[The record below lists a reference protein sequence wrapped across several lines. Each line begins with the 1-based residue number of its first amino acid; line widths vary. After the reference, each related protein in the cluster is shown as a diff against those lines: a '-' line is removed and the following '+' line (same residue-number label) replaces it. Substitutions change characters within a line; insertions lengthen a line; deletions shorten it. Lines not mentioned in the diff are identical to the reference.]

1 MDIEFNYSMNEIE
14 SLVIILVRLI
24 YLLLKI
30 DLIIDLRIFSHA
42 KLEQYFF
49 VSKFNYR
56 FFSKMTLDQS
66 NIDLS
71 TLTPMMQQYMTVKL
85 QHPHSL
91 MFYRMGDFYELFFDD
106 AHKAAKILGITL
118 THRGK
123 ANGQP
128 IPMAGVPYH
137 AAEGYL
143 ARLVKKG
150 ETVVICEQLGEV
162 TGKGPVERGVVRII
176 TPGTLTDDALLNAHQ
191 SSNLVSICI
200 KSDEIGIALLDLSA
214 GIFKVQQQSF
224 QAEQLPLEL
233 ARLMPSELLIDE
245 DFKHPEVVE
254 QIKQI
259 LDCPVTKRPNVDFN
273 LNNAQKTLCDQFAVS
288 TLSGFGIEH
297 LELAKAAA
305 AALIHY
311 AKDTQK
317 TALPHIRSI
326 RLEQSSDFI
335 ALDPVTRR
343 NLEIID
349 PLFEHGTSLFDLTN
363 QCQTAMGSRL
373 LSRTLMQPIRDT
385 ALLDQRLDAIQTILS
400 GYHEAPIRLVLK
412 EISDI
417 ERVLSRVALGS
428 ARPRDLVQLRQA
440 CAQIPYL
447 RHALAPMTS
456 TPQSALINQL
466 NEELGDF
473 NGLHHRLM
481 SAIVENPPV
490 LLRDGNVIANG
501 FDHELDELR
510 QIRDHAGQFLI
521 DLEIKERETTG
532 INTLKIGYNR
542 VSGYYIEL
550 TRAQAEQ
557 APAHYIRRQTLKNA
571 ERYITPELKSFE
583 DKVLSSESRA
593 LAREKLLFEMLLDE
607 LRQDIAN
614 LQMMASAIA
623 QLDVLTNFAHLSRL
637 YNWNRPEFSPEIG
650 IHIQAGRHPVVESLI
665 KTPYTPNDTYLDVQH
680 RMSIITG
687 PNMGG
692 KSTFMRQ
699 TALITLLAY
708 CGSFV
713 PAKFAKL
720 GPIDRIFTRIGSADD
735 LSSGKSTFMVE
746 MTETSQILHHAT
758 QQSLVLMDEVGR
770 GTSTYDGLS
779 LAWACVL
786 DLTHRIKCLCLFAT
800 HYFELTELG
809 MDPCIDNYHVT
820 AQEVNGHLILLH
832 KVQKGPA
839 SQSHG
844 LQVAKLAGI
853 PQNVIKEAQAK
864 LKKLEKLQLQT
875 QPVQKDLFSQDLF
888 SNSEPV
894 EKIIEVEKVVEIHQ
908 PSQVEQLLSEIIVDD
923 LSPRQALD
931 QLYQLKQ
938 LLQKS

>member
-1 MDIEFNYSMNEIE
+1 MNMQEI
-14 SLVIILVRLI
+14 V
-24 YLLLKI
+24 
-30 DLIIDLRIFSHA
+30 A
-42 KLEQYFF
+42 
-49 VSKFNYR
+49 
-56 FFSKMTLDQS
+56 
-66 NIDLS
+66 DLS
-71 TLTPMMQQYMTVKL
+71 SHTPMMQQYLKVKM

-106 AHKAAKILGITL
+106 AHKAAKLLGITL

-137 AAEGYL
+137 SAEGYL

-150 ETVVICEQLGEV
+150 ETVVICEQIGEV

-176 TPGTLTDDALLNAHQ
+176 TPGTLTDDALLNSYQ
-191 SSNLVSICI
+191 SSNLVALCLQQNQ
-200 KSDEIGIALLDLSA
+200 IGIALLDLSA
-214 GIFKVQQQSF
+214 GIFKVQQQEY
-224 QAEQLPLEL
+224 QPEQLAIEL
-233 ARLMPSELLIDE
+233 SRLMPSEIVVDE
-245 DFKHPEVVE
+245 DIVDPNIIESVK
-254 QIKQI
+254 KQ

-273 LNNAQKTLCDQFAVS
+273 LNNAQKTLCDQLGVA
-288 TLSGFGIEH
+288 TLSGFGIDH
-297 LELAKAAA
+297 LPLAKAAA

-311 AKDTQK
+311 AKETQR

-326 RLEQSSDFI
+326 QLEQSSDFI

-343 NLEIID
+343 NLELIE
-349 PLFEHGTSLFDLTN
+349 PLFEHGTSLFQLIND
-363 QCQTAMGSRL
+363 CQTAMGGRL
-373 LSRTLMQPIRDT
+373 LSRTLMQPLRDT
-385 ALLDQRLDAIQTILS
+385 ALLDARLDATEAILT
-400 GYHEAPIRLVLK
+400 GYHDAPIRLVLK

-447 RHALAPMTS
+447 RHAVQPIVSAG
-456 TPQSALINQL
+456 QSKYLQQL

-473 NGLHHRLM
+473 QGLYQRLM
-481 SAIVENPPV
+481 AAIVEQPPV
-490 LLRDGNVIANG
+490 LLRDGNVIAEG
-501 FDHELDELR
+501 FDSELDELR

-521 DLEIKERETTG
+521 DLEIQERERTG

-550 TRAQAEQ
+550 SRAQAEQ
-557 APAHYIRRQTLKNA
+557 APEHYIRRQTLKNA

-593 LAREKLLFEMLLDE
+593 LAREKMLFEMLLDE
-607 LRQDIAN
+607 LRQDIGK
-614 LQMMASAIA
+614 LQMMSSAIA
-623 QLDVLTNFAHLSRL
+623 QIDVLANFAHQARL
-637 YNWNRPEFSPEIG
+637 KNWTRPEFSLEIG
-650 IHIQAGRHPVVESLI
+650 VKIVAGRHPVVEALS
-665 KTPYTPNDTYLDVQH
+665 KTAFTPNNTTLDFNH
-680 RMSIITG
+680 RMAIITG

-699 TALITLLAY
+699 TALIALLGY
-708 CGSFV
+708 CGSYV
-713 PAKFAKL
+713 PAEAAVL

-735 LSSGKSTFMVE
+735 LSTGKSTFMVE

-758 QQSLVLMDEVGR
+758 NQSLVLMDEVGR

-786 DLTHRIKCLCLFAT
+786 DLTKRIKCLCLFAT

-809 MDPCIDNYHVT
+809 KESGIDNYHVT
-820 AQEVNGHLILLH
+820 AKELNGNLILLH
-832 KVQKGPA
+832 KVQQGPA

-853 PQNVIKEAQAK
+853 PANVIKEAQNR
-864 LKKLEKLQLQT
+864 LKILEKQSHQS
-875 QPVQKDLFSQDLF
+875 VQKSVQHDLFS
-888 SNSEPV
+888 EPV
-894 EKIIEVEKVVEIHQ
+894 VETEVIERIVEVEK
-908 PSQVEQLLSEIIVDD
+908 PSPALEALRQLDVDN
-923 LSPRQALD
+923 LTPRQALE
-931 QLYQLKQ
+931 QLYALKEQLNA
-938 LLQKS
+938 

>member
-1 MDIEFNYSMNEIE
+1 MNTE
-14 SLVIILVRLI
+14 
-24 YLLLKI
+24 
-30 DLIIDLRIFSHA
+30 
-42 KLEQYFF
+42 
-49 VSKFNYR
+49 
-56 FFSKMTLDQS
+56 
-66 NIDLS
+66 NIVPDPS
-71 TLTPMMQQYMTVKL
+71 TLTPMMQQYLKVKM

-106 AHKAAKILGITL
+106 AKKAAKLLGITL

-123 ANGQP
+123 ANGDP

-150 ETVVICEQLGEV
+150 ETVVIVEQIGEGESV
-162 TGKGPVERGVVRII
+162 GSKKAPMERAVARII
-176 TPGTLTDDALLNAHQ
+176 TPGTLTDDALLTATQ
-191 SSNLVSICI
+191 SSNLVALCFQQNQ
-200 KSDEIGIALLDLSA
+200 IGIALLDLSA
-214 GIFKVQQQSF
+214 GIFKVQQQEF
-224 QAEQLPLEL
+224 KAEQLAIEL

-245 DFKHPEVVE
+245 DIIDPNIIESIK
-254 QIKQI
+254 KQI
-259 LDCPVTKRPNVDFN
+259 ECPVTKRPNVDFN
-273 LNNAQKTLCDQFAVS
+273 LNNAQKTLCDQFAVA
-288 TLSGFGIEH
+288 TLSGFGIDH
-297 LELAKAAA
+297 FPLAKAAA
-305 AALIHY
+305 ASLIHY
-311 AKDTQK
+311 AKETQK

-326 RLEQSSDFI
+326 KLEQSSDFI

-349 PLFEHGTSLFDLTN
+349 PLFEHGTSLFNLIND
-363 QCQTAMGSRL
+363 CQTAMGGRL
-373 LSRTLMQPIRDT
+373 LARTLMQPIRDT
-385 ALLDQRLDAIQTILS
+385 EILDTRLDATDAFLK

-440 CAQIPYL
+440 CAQIPFL
-447 RHALAPMTS
+447 RHAIQPILNTK
-456 TPQSALINQL
+456 QSKLITQL
-466 NEELGDF
+466 NDELGNF
-473 NGLHHRLM
+473 NGLHLRLM

-490 LLRDGNVIANG
+490 LLRDGNVIAEG
-501 FDHELDELR
+501 FDDELDELR
-510 QIRDHAGQFLI
+510 KIRDHAGQFLI
-521 DLEIKERETTG
+521 DLEIKEREATG

-557 APAHYIRRQTLKNA
+557 APDHYIRRQTLKNA

-607 LRQDIAN
+607 LKADIAN
-614 LQMMASAIA
+614 LQMMSAAISHIDM
-623 QLDVLTNFAHLSRL
+623 LCNFAHQARL
-637 YNWNRPEFSPEIG
+637 NNWNRPEYSPEIG
-650 IHIQAGRHPVVESLI
+650 IKISAGRHPVVESLN
-665 KTPYTPNDTYLDVQH
+665 KAPYTPNDTLLDFNH
-680 RMSIITG
+680 RMAIITG

-699 TALITLLAY
+699 TALISLLGY

-713 PAKFAKL
+713 PAKAAKL

-735 LSSGKSTFMVE
+735 LSTGKSTFMVE

-758 QQSLVLMDEVGR
+758 NQSLVLMDEVGR

-786 DLTHRIKCLCLFAT
+786 DLTKRIKCLCLFAT
-800 HYFELTELG
+800 HYFELTELAKETA
-809 MDPCIDNYHVT
+809 IDNYHVT
-820 AQEVNGHLILLH
+820 AKELNGNLILLH
-832 KVQKGPA
+832 KVQQGPA

-853 PQNVIKEAQAK
+853 PTSVIKEAQK
-864 LKKLEKLQLQT
+864 RLKILEKQQLQ
-875 QPVQKDLFSQDLF
+875 QQQSIVQNDLFTETNVF
-888 SNSEPV
+888 EAEP
-894 EKIIEVEKVVEIHQ
+894 EIIHTIVEVEKPSAVVTA
-908 PSQVEQLLSEIIVDD
+908 LSEIDVDD
-923 LSPRQALD
+923 LTPREALAK
-931 QLYQLKQ
+931 LYALKEILKQ
-938 LLQKS
+938 C

>member
-1 MDIEFNYSMNEIE
+1 MYMNMQEI
-14 SLVIILVRLI
+14 V
-24 YLLLKI
+24 
-30 DLIIDLRIFSHA
+30 A
-42 KLEQYFF
+42 
-49 VSKFNYR
+49 
-56 FFSKMTLDQS
+56 
-66 NIDLS
+66 DLS
-71 TLTPMMQQYMTVKL
+71 SHTPMMQQYLKVKM

-106 AHKAAKILGITL
+106 AHKAAKLLGITL

-137 AAEGYL
+137 SAEGYL

-150 ETVVICEQLGEV
+150 ETVVICEQIGEV

-176 TPGTLTDDALLNAHQ
+176 TPGTLTDDALLNSYQ
-191 SSNLVSICI
+191 SSNLVALCLQQNQ
-200 KSDEIGIALLDLSA
+200 IGIALLDLSA
-214 GIFKVQQQSF
+214 GIFKVQQQEY
-224 QAEQLPLEL
+224 QLEQLAIEL
-233 ARLMPSELLIDE
+233 SRLMPSEIVVDE
-245 DFKHPEVVE
+245 DIVDPNIIESVK
-254 QIKQI
+254 KQ

-273 LNNAQKTLCDQFAVS
+273 LNNAQKTLCDQLGVA
-288 TLSGFGIEH
+288 TLSGFGIDH
-297 LELAKAAA
+297 LPLAKAAA

-311 AKDTQK
+311 AKETQR

-326 RLEQSSDFI
+326 QLEQSSDFI

-343 NLEIID
+343 NLELIE
-349 PLFEHGTSLFDLTN
+349 PLFEHGTSLFQLIND
-363 QCQTAMGSRL
+363 CQTAMGGRL
-373 LSRTLMQPIRDT
+373 LSRTLMQPLRDT
-385 ALLDQRLDAIQTILS
+385 ALLDARLDATEAILT
-400 GYHEAPIRLVLK
+400 GYHDAPIRLVLK

-447 RHALAPMTS
+447 RHAVQPIVSAG
-456 TPQSALINQL
+456 QSKYLQQL

-473 NGLHHRLM
+473 QGLYQRLM
-481 SAIVENPPV
+481 AAIVEQPPV
-490 LLRDGNVIANG
+490 LLRDGNVIAEG
-501 FDHELDELR
+501 FDSELDELR

-521 DLEIKERETTG
+521 DLEIQERERTG

-550 TRAQAEQ
+550 SRAQAEQ
-557 APAHYIRRQTLKNA
+557 APEHYIRRQTLKNA

-593 LAREKLLFEMLLDE
+593 LAREKMLFEMLLDE
-607 LRQDIAN
+607 LRQDIGN
-614 LQMMASAIA
+614 LQMMSSAIA
-623 QLDVLTNFAHLSRL
+623 QIDVLANFAHQARL
-637 YNWNRPEFSPEIG
+637 KNWTRPEFSPEIG
-650 IHIQAGRHPVVESLI
+650 VKIVAGRHPVVEALS
-665 KTPYTPNDTYLDVQH
+665 KTTFTPNDTTLDFNH
-680 RMSIITG
+680 RMAIITG

-699 TALITLLAY
+699 TALIALLGY
-708 CGSFV
+708 CGSYV
-713 PAKFAKL
+713 PAQAAVL

-735 LSSGKSTFMVE
+735 LSTGKSTFMVE

-758 QQSLVLMDEVGR
+758 NQSLVLMDEVGR

-786 DLTHRIKCLCLFAT
+786 DLTKRIKCLCLFAT

-809 MDPCIDNYHVT
+809 KESGIDNYHVT
-820 AQEVNGHLILLH
+820 AKELNGNLILLH
-832 KVQKGPA
+832 KVQQGPA

-853 PQNVIKEAQAK
+853 PANVIKEAQNR
-864 LKKLEKLQLQT
+864 LKILEKQSHQS
-875 QPVQKDLFSQDLF
+875 VQKSVQHDLFS
-888 SNSEPV
+888 EPV
-894 EKIIEVEKVVEIHQ
+894 VETEVIERIVEVEK
-908 PSQVEQLLSEIIVDD
+908 PSPALEALRQLDVDN
-923 LSPRQALD
+923 LTPRQALE
-931 QLYQLKQ
+931 QLYALKEQLNV
-938 LLQKS
+938 

>member
-1 MDIEFNYSMNEIE
+1 
-14 SLVIILVRLI
+14 
-24 YLLLKI
+24 
-30 DLIIDLRIFSHA
+30 
-42 KLEQYFF
+42 
-49 VSKFNYR
+49 
-56 FFSKMTLDQS
+56 
-66 NIDLS
+66 
-71 TLTPMMQQYMTVKL
+71 MMQQYLKVKM

-106 AHKAAKILGITL
+106 AHKAAKLLGITL

-137 AAEGYL
+137 SAEGYL

-150 ETVVICEQLGEV
+150 ETVVICEQIGEV

-176 TPGTLTDDALLNAHQ
+176 TPGTLTDDALLNSYQ
-191 SSNLVSICI
+191 SSNLVALCLQQNQ
-200 KSDEIGIALLDLSA
+200 IGIALLDLSA
-214 GIFKVQQQSF
+214 GIFKVQQQEY
-224 QAEQLPLEL
+224 QPEQLAIEL
-233 ARLMPSELLIDE
+233 SRLMPSEIVVDE
-245 DFKHPEVVE
+245 DIVDPNIIESVK
-254 QIKQI
+254 KQ

-273 LNNAQKTLCDQFAVS
+273 LNNAQKTLCDQLGVS
-288 TLSGFGIEH
+288 TLSGFGIDH
-297 LELAKAAA
+297 LPLAKAAA

-311 AKDTQK
+311 AKETQR

-326 RLEQSSDFI
+326 QLEQSSDFI

-343 NLEIID
+343 NLELIE
-349 PLFEHGTSLFDLTN
+349 PLFEHGTSLFQLIND
-363 QCQTAMGSRL
+363 CQTAMGGRL
-373 LSRTLMQPIRDT
+373 LSRILMQPLRDT
-385 ALLDQRLDAIQTILS
+385 ALLDARLDATEAILT
-400 GYHEAPIRLVLK
+400 GYHDAPIRLVLK

-417 ERVLSRVALGS
+417 ERVLSRVALGT

-447 RHALAPMTS
+447 RHAVQPIVSAG
-456 TPQSALINQL
+456 QSEYLQQL

-473 NGLHHRLM
+473 QGLYQRLM
-481 SAIVENPPV
+481 AAIVEQPPV
-490 LLRDGNVIANG
+490 LLRDGNVIAEG
-501 FDHELDELR
+501 FDSELDELR

-521 DLEIKERETTG
+521 DLEIQERERTG

-550 TRAQAEQ
+550 SRAQAEQ
-557 APAHYIRRQTLKNA
+557 APEHYIRRQTLKNA

-593 LAREKLLFEMLLDE
+593 LAREKMLFEMLLDE
-607 LRQDIAN
+607 LRQDIGN
-614 LQMMASAIA
+614 LQMMSSAIA
-623 QLDVLTNFAHLSRL
+623 QIDVLANFAHQARL
-637 YNWNRPEFSPEIG
+637 KNWTRPEFSPEIG
-650 IHIQAGRHPVVESLI
+650 VKIVAGRHPVVEALS
-665 KTPYTPNDTYLDVQH
+665 KTTFTPNDTTLDFNH
-680 RMSIITG
+680 RMAIITG

-699 TALITLLAY
+699 TALIALLGY
-708 CGSFV
+708 CGSYV
-713 PAKFAKL
+713 PAQAAVL

-735 LSSGKSTFMVE
+735 LSTGKSTFMVE

-758 QQSLVLMDEVGR
+758 NQSLVLMDEVGR

-786 DLTHRIKCLCLFAT
+786 DLTKRIKCLCLFAT

-809 MDPCIDNYHVT
+809 KESGIDNYHVT
-820 AQEVNGHLILLH
+820 AKELNGNLILLH
-832 KVQKGPA
+832 KVQQGPA

-853 PQNVIKEAQAK
+853 PANVIKEAQNR
-864 LKKLEKLQLQT
+864 LKILEKQSHQS
-875 QPVQKDLFSQDLF
+875 VQKSVQHDLFS
-888 SNSEPV
+888 EPV
-894 EKIIEVEKVVEIHQ
+894 VETEVIERIVEVEK
-908 PSQVEQLLSEIIVDD
+908 PSPALEALRQLDVDN
-923 LSPRQALD
+923 LTPRQALE
-931 QLYQLKQ
+931 QLYALKEQLNV
-938 LLQKS
+938 

>member
-1 MDIEFNYSMNEIE
+1 MSFMEN
-14 SLVIILVRLI
+14 
-24 YLLLKI
+24 
-30 DLIIDLRIFSHA
+30 
-42 KLEQYFF
+42 
-49 VSKFNYR
+49 
-56 FFSKMTLDQS
+56 MTDF
-66 NIDLS
+66 S
-71 TLTPMMQQYMTVKL
+71 TLTPMMQQYMSVKA

-106 AHKAAKILGITL
+106 AHKAAKLLGITL

-123 ANGQP
+123 ANGNP

-150 ETVVICEQLGEV
+150 ETVVICEQIGEV

-191 SSNLVSICI
+191 SSNLVSIAI
-200 KSDEIGIALLDLSA
+200 HQNQIGIALLDLSA
-214 GIFKVQQQSF
+214 GIFKVQQQEF
-224 QAEQLPLEL
+224 KAEQLPLEL
-233 ARLMPSELLIDE
+233 ARLMPSELVLNE
-245 DFKHPEVVE
+245 DIQDQALLE
-254 QIKQI
+254 QIKSLI
-259 LDCPVTKRPNVDFN
+259 ECPITKRPNVDFN
-273 LNNAQKTLCDQFAVS
+273 LNNAQKTLCDQLGVS
-288 TLSGFGIEH
+288 TLSGFGIDE
-297 LELAKAAA
+297 LPLAKVTA

-311 AKDTQK
+311 AKETQK

-326 RLEQSSDFI
+326 KLEQSSDFI

-349 PLFEHGTSLFDLTN
+349 PLFEHGTSLFNLVND
-363 QCQTAMGSRL
+363 CQTAMGGRL
-373 LSRTLMQPIRDT
+373 LARTLMQPLRDT
-385 ALLDQRLDAIQTILS
+385 ALLDQRLDAIEVLLK
-400 GYHEAPIRLVLK
+400 GYHEAPVRLILK

-417 ERVLSRVALGS
+417 ERVLSRIALGS

-440 CAQIPYL
+440 CAQIPFL
-447 RHALAPMTS
+447 RNAIQPIVSQNQS
-456 TPQSALINQL
+456 TLIQQL
-466 NEELGDF
+466 NNELGDF
-473 NGLHHRLM
+473 NGLHLRLM
-481 SAIVENPPV
+481 NAIVENPPV
-490 LLRDGNVIANG
+490 LLRDGNVIAEG
-501 FDHELDELR
+501 FDSELDELR

-521 DLEIKERETTG
+521 DLEIRERENTG

-557 APAHYIRRQTLKNA
+557 APDSYIRRQTLKNA

-593 LAREKLLFEMLLDE
+593 LAREKALFEMLLDE
-607 LRQDIAN
+607 LRQDIGN
-614 LQMMASAIA
+614 LQMMSAAIA
-623 QLDVLTNFAHLSRL
+623 QIDLLSNFAHQARL
-637 YNWNRPEFSPEIG
+637 YSWNRPEFSPEIG
-650 IHIQAGRHPVVESLI
+650 IQIQAGRHPVVESLI
-665 KTPYTPNDTYLDVQH
+665 KTPYTPNDTQLDFNH

-699 TALITLLAY
+699 TALISLLAY
-708 CGSFV
+708 CGSYV
-713 PAKFAKL
+713 PAKTAKL

-758 QQSLVLMDEVGR
+758 NQSLVLMDEVGR

-786 DLTHRIKCLCLFAT
+786 DLTKRIQCLCLFAT
-800 HYFELTELG
+800 HYFELTELSKE
-809 MDPCIDNYHVT
+809 PCIENYHVT
-820 AQEVNGHLILLH
+820 AKEINGQLILLH
-832 KVQKGPA
+832 KVQHGPA

-853 PQNVIKEAQAK
+853 PESVIKDAQHR
-864 LKKLEKLQLQT
+864 LRILEKQQ
-875 QPVQKDLFSQDLF
+875 QPQVIQNDLF
-888 SNSEPV
+888 SNLQEPEV
-894 EKIIEVEKVVEIHQ
+894 IEKVIEVEKSS
-908 PSQVEQLLSEIIVDD
+908 PALDALKDLDLDD
-923 LSPRQALD
+923 LTPRQALE
-931 QLYQLKQ
+931 QLYKLKQ
-938 LLQKS
+938 LLKA

>member
-1 MDIEFNYSMNEIE
+1 MYMNMQEI
-14 SLVIILVRLI
+14 V
-24 YLLLKI
+24 
-30 DLIIDLRIFSHA
+30 A
-42 KLEQYFF
+42 
-49 VSKFNYR
+49 
-56 FFSKMTLDQS
+56 
-66 NIDLS
+66 DLS
-71 TLTPMMQQYMTVKL
+71 SHTPMMQQYLKVKM

-106 AHKAAKILGITL
+106 AHKAAKLLGITL

-137 AAEGYL
+137 SAEGYL

-150 ETVVICEQLGEV
+150 ETVVICEQIGEV

-176 TPGTLTDDALLNAHQ
+176 TPGTLTDDALLNSYQ
-191 SSNLVSICI
+191 SSNLVALCLQQNQ
-200 KSDEIGIALLDLSA
+200 IGIALLDLSA
-214 GIFKVQQQSF
+214 GIFKVQQQEY
-224 QAEQLPLEL
+224 QPEQLAIEL
-233 ARLMPSELLIDE
+233 SRLMPSEIVVDE
-245 DFKHPEVVE
+245 DIVDPNIIESVK
-254 QIKQI
+254 KQ

-273 LNNAQKTLCDQFAVS
+273 LNNAQKTLCDQLGVA
-288 TLSGFGIEH
+288 TLSGFGIDH
-297 LELAKAAA
+297 LPLAKAAA

-311 AKDTQK
+311 AKETQR

-326 RLEQSSDFI
+326 QLEQSSDFI

-343 NLEIID
+343 NLELIE
-349 PLFEHGTSLFDLTN
+349 PLFEHGTSLFQLIND
-363 QCQTAMGSRL
+363 CQTAMGGRL
-373 LSRTLMQPIRDT
+373 LSRTLMQPLRDT
-385 ALLDQRLDAIQTILS
+385 ALLDARLDATEAILT
-400 GYHEAPIRLVLK
+400 GYHDAPIRLVLK

-447 RHALAPMTS
+447 RHAVQPIVSAG
-456 TPQSALINQL
+456 QSKYLQQL

-473 NGLHHRLM
+473 QGLYQRLLA
-481 SAIVENPPV
+481 AIVEQPPV
-490 LLRDGNVIANG
+490 LLRDGNVIAEG
-501 FDHELDELR
+501 FDSELDELR

-521 DLEIKERETTG
+521 DLEIQERERTG

-550 TRAQAEQ
+550 SRAQAEQ
-557 APAHYIRRQTLKNA
+557 APEHYIRRQTLKNA

-593 LAREKLLFEMLLDE
+593 LAREKMLFEMLLDE
-607 LRQDIAN
+607 LRQDIGN
-614 LQMMASAIA
+614 LQMMSSAIA
-623 QLDVLTNFAHLSRL
+623 QIDVLANFAHQARL
-637 YNWNRPEFSPEIG
+637 KNWTRPEFSPEIG
-650 IHIQAGRHPVVESLI
+650 VKIVAGRHPVVEALS
-665 KTPYTPNDTYLDVQH
+665 KTAFTPNDTTLDFNH
-680 RMSIITG
+680 RMAIITG

-699 TALITLLAY
+699 TALIALLGY
-708 CGSFV
+708 CGSYV
-713 PAKFAKL
+713 PAQAAVL

-735 LSSGKSTFMVE
+735 LSTGKSTFMVE

-758 QQSLVLMDEVGR
+758 NQSLVLMDEVGR

-786 DLTHRIKCLCLFAT
+786 DLTKRIKCLCLFAT

-809 MDPCIDNYHVT
+809 KESGIDNYHVT
-820 AQEVNGHLILLH
+820 AKELNGNLILLH
-832 KVQKGPA
+832 KVQQGPA

-853 PQNVIKEAQAK
+853 PANVIKEAQNR
-864 LKKLEKLQLQT
+864 LKILEKQSHQS
-875 QPVQKDLFSQDLF
+875 VQKAVQHDLFS
-888 SNSEPV
+888 EPV
-894 EKIIEVEKVVEIHQ
+894 VETEVIERIVEVEKPLPALEALR
-908 PSQVEQLLSEIIVDD
+908 QLDVDN
-923 LSPRQALD
+923 LTPRQALE
-931 QLYQLKQ
+931 QLYALKEQLNA
-938 LLQKS
+938 

>member
-1 MDIEFNYSMNEIE
+1 MNTD
-14 SLVIILVRLI
+14 ST
-24 YLLLKI
+24 
-30 DLIIDLRIFSHA
+30 A
-42 KLEQYFF
+42 
-49 VSKFNYR
+49 
-56 FFSKMTLDQS
+56 LDF
-66 NIDLS
+66 S
-71 TLTPMMQQYMTVKL
+71 TLTPMMQQYMSMKI
-85 QHPHSL
+85 QHPHAL
-91 MFYRMGDFYELFFDD
+91 MFYRMGDFYELFFED

-123 ANGQP
+123 ANGNP

-137 AAEGYL
+137 AAEGYI

-150 ETVVICEQLGEV
+150 ENVVICEQIGEV

-191 SSNLVSICI
+191 SSNLVALCVQQNQ
-200 KSDEIGIALLDLSA
+200 IGIALLDLSA
-214 GIFKVQQQSF
+214 GIFKVQQQTF
-224 QAEQLPLEL
+224 DTDQLPLEL
-233 ARLMPSELLIDE
+233 ARLMPSELVIDE
-245 DFKHPEVVE
+245 NMFEQNASLQSMLE
-254 QIKQI
+254 QIKSQM
-259 LDCPVTKRPNVDFN
+259 DCPISKRPNVDFN

-288 TLSGFGIEH
+288 TLSGFGIDH
-297 LELAKAAA
+297 LPLAKAAA

-311 AKDTQK
+311 AKETQK

-326 RLEQSSDFI
+326 KLEQSSDFI

-349 PLFEHGTSLFDLTN
+349 PLFEHGTSLYALIND
-363 QCQTAMGSRL
+363 CQTAMGGRL
-373 LSRTLMQPIRDT
+373 LGRTLMQPMRDT
-385 ALLDQRLDAIQTILS
+385 AQLDERLDAIEVLLK
-400 GYHEAPIRLVLK
+400 GYHEAPVRLVLK

-447 RHALAPMTS
+447 RHALQPIVS
-456 TPQSALINQL
+456 KQQSLLLTQL

-473 NGLHHRLM
+473 NGLHQRLM

-490 LLRDGNVIANG
+490 LLRDGNVIAEG
-501 FDHELDELR
+501 FDAELDELR

-521 DLEIKERETTG
+521 DLEIQEREATG

-557 APAHYIRRQTLKNA
+557 APDHYIRRQTLKNA
-571 ERYITPELKSFE
+571 ERYITPELKAFE

-614 LQMMASAIA
+614 LQMMSSAIA
-623 QLDVLTNFAHLSRL
+623 LIDLISNFAHQARL
-637 YNWNRPEFSPEIG
+637 QNWSRPEYSPEIG
-650 IHIQAGRHPVVESLI
+650 IHIVAGRHPVVESLI
-665 KTPYTPNDTYLDVQH
+665 KTPYTPNDTQLDFNH
-680 RMSIITG
+680 RMAIITG

-699 TALITLLAY
+699 TALISLLAY
-708 CGSFV
+708 CGSYV
-713 PAKFAKL
+713 PAKSVKL

-758 QQSLVLMDEVGR
+758 NQSLVLMDEVGR

-786 DLTHRIKCLCLFAT
+786 DLTQRIQCLCLFAT

-809 MDPCIDNYHVT
+809 KQAFIENYHVT
-820 AQEVNGHLILLH
+820 AQEINGNLILLH
-832 KVQKGPA
+832 KVQHGPA

-853 PQNVIKEAQAK
+853 PAAVIKEAQHR
-864 LKKLEKLQLQT
+864 LRILEKQHVHTPLAVQNDLFAAESYAEPEVIERVIEIEKASPALELLKSIDVDSLTPREALQQLYALKDQLQ
-875 QPVQKDLFSQDLF
+875 
-888 SNSEPV
+888 
-894 EKIIEVEKVVEIHQ
+894 
-908 PSQVEQLLSEIIVDD
+908 
-923 LSPRQALD
+923 A
-931 QLYQLKQ
+931 
-938 LLQKS
+938 

>member
-1 MDIEFNYSMNEIE
+1 MSFMEN
-14 SLVIILVRLI
+14 
-24 YLLLKI
+24 
-30 DLIIDLRIFSHA
+30 
-42 KLEQYFF
+42 
-49 VSKFNYR
+49 
-56 FFSKMTLDQS
+56 MTDF
-66 NIDLS
+66 S
-71 TLTPMMQQYMTVKL
+71 TLTPMMQQYMSVKV

-106 AHKAAKILGITL
+106 AHKAAQLLGITL

-123 ANGQP
+123 ANGNP

-150 ETVVICEQLGEV
+150 ETVVICEQIGEV

-191 SSNLVSICI
+191 SSNLVSIAI
-200 KSDEIGIALLDLSA
+200 HQNQIGIALLDLSA
-214 GIFKVQQQSF
+214 GIFKVQQQEF
-224 QAEQLPLEL
+224 KAEQLPLEL
-233 ARLMPSELLIDE
+233 ARLMPSELVLNE
-245 DFKHPEVVE
+245 DIQDQALLE
-254 QIKQI
+254 QIKSLI
-259 LDCPVTKRPNVDFN
+259 ECPITKRPNVDFN
-273 LNNAQKTLCDQFAVS
+273 LNNAQKTLCDQLGVS
-288 TLSGFGIEH
+288 TLSGFGIDE
-297 LELAKAAA
+297 LPLAKVAA

-311 AKDTQK
+311 AKETQK

-326 RLEQSSDFI
+326 KLEQSSDFI

-349 PLFEHGTSLFDLTN
+349 PLFEHGTSLFNLVND
-363 QCQTAMGSRL
+363 CQTAMGGRL
-373 LSRTLMQPIRDT
+373 LARTLMQPLRDT
-385 ALLDQRLDAIQTILS
+385 ALLDQRLDAIEVLLK
-400 GYHEAPIRLVLK
+400 GYHEAPVRLILK

-417 ERVLSRVALGS
+417 ERVLSRIALGS

-440 CAQIPYL
+440 CAQIPFL
-447 RHALAPMTS
+447 RNAIQPIVSQNQS
-456 TPQSALINQL
+456 TLIQQL
-466 NEELGDF
+466 NNELGDF
-473 NGLHHRLM
+473 NGLHLRLM
-481 SAIVENPPV
+481 NAIVENPPV
-490 LLRDGNVIANG
+490 LLRDGNVIAEG
-501 FDHELDELR
+501 FDSELDELR

-521 DLEIKERETTG
+521 DLEIRERENTG

-557 APAHYIRRQTLKNA
+557 APDSYIRRQTLKNA

-593 LAREKLLFEMLLDE
+593 LAREKALFEMLLDE
-607 LRQDIAN
+607 LRQDIGN
-614 LQMMASAIA
+614 LQMMSAAIA
-623 QLDVLTNFAHLSRL
+623 QIDLLSNFAHQARL
-637 YNWNRPEFSPEIG
+637 YSWNRPEFSPEIG
-650 IHIQAGRHPVVESLI
+650 IQIQAGRHPVVESLI
-665 KTPYTPNDTYLDVQH
+665 KTPYTPNDTQLDFNH

-699 TALITLLAY
+699 TALISLLAY
-708 CGSFV
+708 CGSYV
-713 PAKFAKL
+713 PAKAAKL

-758 QQSLVLMDEVGR
+758 NQSLVLMDEVGR

-786 DLTHRIKCLCLFAT
+786 DLTKRIQCLCLFAT
-800 HYFELTELG
+800 HYFELTELSKE
-809 MDPCIDNYHVT
+809 PCIENYHVT
-820 AQEVNGHLILLH
+820 AKEINGQLILLH
-832 KVQKGPA
+832 KVQHGPA

-853 PQNVIKEAQAK
+853 PESVIKDAQHR
-864 LKKLEKLQLQT
+864 LRILEKQQ
-875 QPVQKDLFSQDLF
+875 QPQVVQNDLF
-888 SNSEPV
+888 SNLQEAEV
-894 EKIIEVEKVVEIHQ
+894 IEKVIEVEKSSPALDALKV
-908 PSQVEQLLSEIIVDD
+908 LDLDD
-923 LSPRQALD
+923 LTPRQALE

-938 LLQKS
+938 LLKA

>member
-1 MDIEFNYSMNEIE
+1 MYMNMQEI
-14 SLVIILVRLI
+14 V
-24 YLLLKI
+24 
-30 DLIIDLRIFSHA
+30 A
-42 KLEQYFF
+42 
-49 VSKFNYR
+49 
-56 FFSKMTLDQS
+56 
-66 NIDLS
+66 DLS
-71 TLTPMMQQYMTVKL
+71 SHTPMMQQYLKVKM

-106 AHKAAKILGITL
+106 AHKAAKLLGITL

-137 AAEGYL
+137 SAEGYL

-150 ETVVICEQLGEV
+150 ETVVICEQIGEV

-176 TPGTLTDDALLNAHQ
+176 TPGTLTDDALLNSYQ
-191 SSNLVSICI
+191 SSNLVALCLQQNQ
-200 KSDEIGIALLDLSA
+200 IGIALLDLSA
-214 GIFKVQQQSF
+214 GIFKVQQQEY
-224 QAEQLPLEL
+224 QPEQLAIEL
-233 ARLMPSELLIDE
+233 SRLMPSEIVVDE
-245 DFKHPEVVE
+245 DIVDPNIIESVK
-254 QIKQI
+254 KQ

-273 LNNAQKTLCDQFAVS
+273 LNNAQKTLCDQLGVA
-288 TLSGFGIEH
+288 TLSGFGIDH
-297 LELAKAAA
+297 LPLAKAAA

-311 AKDTQK
+311 AKETQR

-326 RLEQSSDFI
+326 QLEQSSDFI

-343 NLEIID
+343 NLELIE
-349 PLFEHGTSLFDLTN
+349 PLFEHGTSLFQLIND
-363 QCQTAMGSRL
+363 CQTAMGGRL
-373 LSRTLMQPIRDT
+373 LSRTLMQPLRDT
-385 ALLDQRLDAIQTILS
+385 ALLDARLDATEAILT
-400 GYHEAPIRLVLK
+400 GYHDAPIRLVLK

-447 RHALAPMTS
+447 RHAVQPIVSAG
-456 TPQSALINQL
+456 QSKYLQQL

-473 NGLHHRLM
+473 QGLYQRLM
-481 SAIVENPPV
+481 AAIVEQPPV
-490 LLRDGNVIANG
+490 LLRDGNVIAEG
-501 FDHELDELR
+501 FDSELDELR

-521 DLEIKERETTG
+521 DLEIQERERTG

-550 TRAQAEQ
+550 SRAQAEQ
-557 APAHYIRRQTLKNA
+557 APEHYIRRQTLKNA

-593 LAREKLLFEMLLDE
+593 LAREKMLFEMLLDE
-607 LRQDIAN
+607 LRQDIGN
-614 LQMMASAIA
+614 LQMMSSAIA
-623 QLDVLTNFAHLSRL
+623 QIDVLANFAHQARL
-637 YNWNRPEFSPEIG
+637 KNWTRPEFSPEIG
-650 IHIQAGRHPVVESLI
+650 VKIVAGRHPVVEALS
-665 KTPYTPNDTYLDVQH
+665 KTAFTPNDTTLDFNH
-680 RMSIITG
+680 RMAIITG

-699 TALITLLAY
+699 TALIALLGY
-708 CGSFV
+708 CGSYV
-713 PAKFAKL
+713 PAQAAVL

-735 LSSGKSTFMVE
+735 LSTGKSTFMVE

-758 QQSLVLMDEVGR
+758 NQSLVLMDEVGR

-786 DLTHRIKCLCLFAT
+786 DLTKRIKCLCLFAT

-809 MDPCIDNYHVT
+809 KESGIDNYHVT
-820 AQEVNGHLILLH
+820 AKELNGNLILLH
-832 KVQKGPA
+832 KVQQGPA

-853 PQNVIKEAQAK
+853 PANVIKEAQNR
-864 LKKLEKLQLQT
+864 LKILEKQSHQS
-875 QPVQKDLFSQDLF
+875 VQKSVQHDLFS
-888 SNSEPV
+888 EPV
-894 EKIIEVEKVVEIHQ
+894 VETEVIERIVEVEK
-908 PSQVEQLLSEIIVDD
+908 PSPALEALRQLDVDN
-923 LSPRQALD
+923 LTPRQALE
-931 QLYQLKQ
+931 QLYALKEQLNA
-938 LLQKS
+938 